1 MKTRILTAVVAL
13 PLFVAFIYFGGA
25 PLYVLFT
32 VMSCIGLY
40 EFHRAYKIEDRIL
53 LGLAMGASGCYY
65 LLLFL
70 FSNRYFGAV
79 LALYLLILLV
89 CFVIRFPKIKFE
101 SITLSFV
108 AFIYV
113 TYLFSHIVLLREEKL
128 FGGIWLVWLV
138 FLIAFGSDT
147 FAYFTGRLFGKH
159 KLAKLLSPNKTIEGA
174 VGGVAAATLLSMGY
188 GIILSNQHVMGS
200 EFHPILFAVLGAVGS
215 VLSQLG
221 DLAASAI
228 KRQTAIKDFGK
239 LLPGHGGVIDRFD
252 SNIFT
257 APFVYYVMR
266 LWLDVMHRL

>member
-1 MKTRILTAVVAL
+1 MKIRILTAVVAL
-13 PLFVAFIYFGGA
+13 PLFVAFIYFGGP
-25 PLYVLFT
+25 PLYMLFT
-32 VMSCIGLY
+32 VMSCIGIY

-53 LGLAMGASGCYY
+53 PVLAMAVSGSYY
-65 LLLFL
+65 LLLFF
-70 FSNRYFGAV
+70 FSNRYLGAI
-79 LALYLLILLV
+79 LALYLLMALIY
-89 CFVIRFPKIKFE
+89 FVIRFPKIKFE
-101 SITLSFV
+101 TVALSFV
-108 AFIYV
+108 AFIYA
-113 TYLFSHIVLLREEKL
+113 TYLFSHLLLLREEAL
-128 FGGIWLVWLV
+128 FGGTWLVWLV

-174 VGGVAAATLLSMGY
+174 IGGVAAATLLSMGY
-188 GIILSNQHVMGS
+188 GIIISNQNVMGS
-200 EFHPILFAVLGAVGS
+200 AFHPILFALLGAVGS

-257 APFVYYVMR
+257 APFIYYVMR
-266 LWLDVMHRL
+266 LWLDVMY